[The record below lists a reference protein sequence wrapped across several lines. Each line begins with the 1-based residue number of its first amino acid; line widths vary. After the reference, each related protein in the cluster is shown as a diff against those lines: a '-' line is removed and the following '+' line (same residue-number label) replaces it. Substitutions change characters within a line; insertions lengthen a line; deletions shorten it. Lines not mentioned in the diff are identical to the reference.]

1 MTKETI
7 ENQEVEQK
15 ETKQAEEQTEQL
27 ITMTEAFAE
36 YGELSSRFDS
46 LSDEE
51 KERLGYLYNFF
62 LDTID
67 SVGDL
72 YNQVMTVADVLGDF
86 LREKEIYE
94 EFTEYYPTEI
104 RKRLGIAEGIQ

>member
-1 MTKETI
+1 MTKEAI
-7 ENQEVEQK
+7 ENQEVE
-15 ETKQAEEQTEQL
+15 EGQAEQM

-36 YGELSSRFDS
+36 YGDLSSRFDS

-67 SVGDL
+67 YVGDL
-72 YNQVMTVADVLGDF
+72 YNQVMTVTDVLGDF
-86 LREKEIYE
+86 LREKELYE
-94 EFTEYYPTEI
+94 EFAKYYPVEI